1 MKKKNTLPR
10 GLRLCNPCNI
20 RISTDKFIGEVIP
33 SSDKQ
38 FKQFTRNAYGYRAAF
53 RVLLTY
59 ITRYRVNTVRGMIS
73 RFAPA
78 TENHTEAYINTVA
91 QRACIDPDRELRS
104 VDKDELI
111 RMVAAMSYVE
121 NGVEA
126 DMHEVVDGW
135 LLVNECPS

>member
-1 MKKKNTLPR
+1 M
-10 GLRLCNPCNI
+10 CNPCNI
-20 RISTDKFIGEVIP
+20 RISTDKFLGEVQP
-33 SSDKQ
+33 SSDKA
-38 FKQFTRNAYGYRAAF
+38 FKEFERSAYGYRAAF

-59 ITRYRVNTVRGMIS
+59 ITRYHVNTVRGMIA

-78 TENHTEAYINTVA
+78 TENHTEAYVNTVA
-91 QRACIDPDRELRS
+91 QRAAIDPDKELRT
-104 VDKDELI
+104 VDKEDLI

-135 LLVNECPS
+135 ILVNECPS